1 MTLSIFARIGDI
13 KGESHDS
20 RHPDE
25 IEVLSW
31 SWGLSQT
38 PTASRPGGGAGGGRA
53 GKPTVRD
60 LTFTHHIDRS
70 SPVLMKAC
78 ATGEHLRDATITVRK
93 AGSGQHDYLV
103 ITLRDVLVTSV
114 SSSASAE
121 TGTTGEVV
129 ELSFAR
135 VDLEYKPQKAD
146 GSLDAGVQFSYDR
159 KTQH

>member
-31 SWGLSQT
+31 SWGLSQA
-38 PTASRPGGGAGGGRA
+38 PTASRAGGAGAGRA

-70 SPVLMKAC
+70 SPVLMTAC
-78 ATGEHLRDATITVRK
+78 ATGEHLRDATITGRK
-93 AGSGQHDYLV
+93 AGSGHHDYLV

-121 TGTTGEVV
+121 TGTTVEVV

-135 VDLEYKPQKAD
+135 VDLEYRPQKAD
-146 GSLDAGVQFSYDR
+146 GSLDVGVQFSYDR